1 MAPPYIQSECA
12 SISLAVPG
20 SRAAGGDGVVVS
32 SEPLTL
38 AVPGSRAADGDG
50 DSTYIYIYIYIHAVA
65 GAAHGPAIHT
75 FRA

>member
-1 MAPPYIQSECA
+1 MAPPYIQSECD

-50 DSTYIYIYIYIHAVA
+50 DSTYIHAVA